1 MNAEF
6 IAALKEVEKEKG
18 IGADII
24 IQAVETSLETACKD
38 NYGNN
43 VSVTVTIDRETGDMS
58 TFLNKTVV
66 DEVENENTEISL
78 EEAVEINPDYQLED
92 VVSVEI
98 YPENFGRIAA
108 TKAKQVVVQKIREAE
123 REILKDEF
131 LEKEKELI
139 SGIVQR
145 ETKGNIIINVGK
157 VDAILKQRE
166 QVPGERYRVNDRIK
180 VFVTKVVDATS
191 GPKVYV
197 SRTHPD
203 LVRRLFEQEVPEVFD
218 GVVEIKSISREAGSR
233 TKIAVHSNNPDVDP
247 IGACVGQNGARVNI
261 IGDNLQ
267 GEKIDII
274 PWSENSAEFISAALS
289 PSKVV
294 KVQVDEEDK
303 SAKVVV
309 PDYQLSLAIGKDG
322 QNARLAARL
331 TGYRIDIRNET
342 KAKETNFIEESGISE
357 NPFEEFL
364 SHADFDF
371 EEVDADVLE
380 EATVDSMSESDEQ
393 DIVNALEELLEEM
406 DDSTE
411 DAVFEEVVAENL
423 EEELEA
429 EKTDEEK

>member
-24 IQAVETSLETACKD
+24 IKAVETSLETACKD
-38 NYGNN
+38 NYGSN

-66 DEVENENTEISL
+66 DEVENENTQISL

-92 VVSVEI
+92 IISVEI

-123 REILKDEF
+123 REILKGEF
-131 LEKEKELI
+131 LQKESELI

-145 ETKGNIIINVGK
+145 ETRGNIIINVGK

-166 QVPGERYRVNDRIK
+166 QVQGERYRVNDRIK

-197 SRTHPD
+197 SRTHPG
-203 LVRRLFEQEVPEVFD
+203 LVKRLFEQEVPEVAD

-247 IGACVGQNGARVNI
+247 IGACVGQNGSRVNI

-274 PWSENSAEFISAALS
+274 PWSEDSAEFISASLS

-294 KVQVDEEDK
+294 KVQVDEEEK

-342 KAKETNFIEESGISE
+342 KAKETNFIEESGVSD

-364 SHADFDF
+364 SQADFDF
-371 EEVDADVLE
+371 EELDVE
-380 EATVDSMSESDEQ
+380 
-393 DIVNALEELLEEM
+393 ALEEMTIDNDSSDDEEM
-406 DDSTE
+406 VNPFEEALKEMEESSE
-411 DAVFEEVVAENL
+411 DLVFEEVVAEDL
-423 EEELEA
+423 EE
-429 EKTDEEK
+429 KVIDDEDGEE